1 VGRDGSILAIGQF
14 VCVLLSLTVR
24 TTLDAALSHHGIDD
38 LGVGLT
44 TLAHN
49 RLTGIESNAHDA
61 IFCLIGEGHPQ
72 IPEGDVANAKSIV
85 EIVPKFGV
93 PYWMLKLPFS
103 TKEKNDVEGST
114 SK

>member
-1 VGRDGSILAIGQF
+1 VERDGSILSIGQF
-14 VCVLLSLTVR
+14 VCVLLLSLTVR

-49 RLTGIESNAHDA
+49 RLTGIESNAHDV

-72 IPEGDVANAKSIV
+72 IPEGDVVNAKNIV
-85 EIVPKFGV
+85 EIVPVTSEFGV
-93 PYWMLKLPFS
+93 LYWIAFLY
-103 TKEKNDVEGST
+103 
-114 SK
+114 